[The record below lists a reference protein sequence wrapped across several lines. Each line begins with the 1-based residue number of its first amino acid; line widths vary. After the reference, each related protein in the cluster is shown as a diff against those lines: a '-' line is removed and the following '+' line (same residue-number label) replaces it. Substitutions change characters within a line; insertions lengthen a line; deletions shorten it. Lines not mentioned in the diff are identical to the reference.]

1 MLYNLEIEKS
11 LAERIRELDQE
22 EVLILKAINW
32 YLDNMEP
39 KEVSEEDKSRI
50 NPRLCSVLD
59 NEVVQIDIPDEL
71 WVRLK
76 AFSDKNRLRVHNVIK
91 EAIREYI
98 FEHYTKKGL

>member
-1 MLYNLEIEKS
+1 MKYSMEMERS
-11 LAERIRELDQE
+11 LVKRIGELDQQGR
-22 EVLILKAINW
+22 LILEALRW
-32 YLDNMEP
+32 FLENMEA
-39 KEVSEEDKSRI
+39 KEITDEERSRI
-50 NPRLCSVLD
+50 NPRLCSVMD